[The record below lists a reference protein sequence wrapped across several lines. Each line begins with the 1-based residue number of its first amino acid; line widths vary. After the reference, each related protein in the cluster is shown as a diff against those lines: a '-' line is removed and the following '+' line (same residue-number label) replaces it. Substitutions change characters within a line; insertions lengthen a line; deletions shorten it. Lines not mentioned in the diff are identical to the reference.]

1 MQTTIRSSRRRK
13 REAYRKMHG
22 NPWDSSSSS
31 RNKTMSLKK
40 SSRRSNK
47 KTVSF
52 REPIVRSRSQSS
64 RSKSSSHAAWRSV
77 SSKK

>member
-1 MQTTIRSSRRRK
+1 MNTSIRSSRRRK
-13 REAYRKMHG
+13 RETYRKMHG

-40 SSRRSNK
+40 SSRHSNK
-47 KTVSF
+47 KNVTF
-52 REPIVRSRSQSS
+52 RVPIKSS
-64 RSKSSSHAAWRSV
+64 SLSKSSSHSAWRSV